1 MPYQGSGKAYVFYF
15 IQTMIKVAVD
25 LGFNES
31 EAELLVNQIFVGS
44 VAIENGYSL
53 FNKEWI
59 AKVASKGLATERTLK
74 VFEKWNLEQTIVEA
88 VKAAKD
94 RALELGS

>member
-1 MPYQGSGKAYVFYF
+1 
-15 IQTMIKVAVD
+15 
-25 LGFNES
+25 
-31 EAELLVNQIFVGS
+31 
-44 VAIENGYSL
+44 
-53 FNKEWI
+53 
-59 AKVASKGLATERTLK
+59 LATERTLK